1 MTSTFVSKF
10 VPQRRWTCHHKCRF
24 STPTGQISN
33 QLESVVDNSLEFLK
47 HYLSQERSV
56 KIVENVVRH
65 SPSGPPFYSFIDILN
80 LDALFG
86 KLIRVI
92 VSTPTVS

>member
-10 VPQRRWTCHHKCRF
+10 VPKRRVTTNAGLI

-65 SPSGPPFYSFIDILN
+65 SPSGPFLVVY
-80 LDALFG
+80 
-86 KLIRVI
+86 
-92 VSTPTVS
+92 